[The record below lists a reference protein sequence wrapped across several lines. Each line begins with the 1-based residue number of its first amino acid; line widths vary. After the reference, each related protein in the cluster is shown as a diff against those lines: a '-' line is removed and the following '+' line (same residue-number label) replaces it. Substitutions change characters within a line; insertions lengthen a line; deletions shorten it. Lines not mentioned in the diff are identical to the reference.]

1 MPRLDANKKQSP
13 EKTDERLAEKG
24 RLLTLRLR
32 EIYPEARCALE
43 YGGDAWRLL
52 VMARLSAQCT
62 DERVNIVCRRLFDTF
77 PDARSMAAAPLFE
90 IEEIVKPCGLYHGK
104 ARSIKE
110 GSVIISE
117 KYGGTVPST
126 MEELLSLPGVGRKIA
141 NLILGDIWKK
151 GGIVADTHC
160 MRVCARFGFYPDTK
174 KDPVMTEKIMG
185 KYIEEGERSDFC
197 HRIVYFGREW
207 CTARS
212 PKCASCPARDLC
224 DSFAKKQ
231 KEM

>member
-77 PDARSMAAAPLFE
+77 PDARSMAAAP
-90 IEEIVKPCGLYHGK
+90 
-104 ARSIKE
+104 
-110 GSVIISE
+110 
-117 KYGGTVPST
+117 
-126 MEELLSLPGVGRKIA
+126 
-141 NLILGDIWKK
+141 ILK
-151 GGIVADTHC
+151 
-160 MRVCARFGFYPDTK
+160 
-174 KDPVMTEKIMG
+174 
-185 KYIEEGERSDFC
+185 
-197 HRIVYFGREW
+197 
-207 CTARS
+207 
-212 PKCASCPARDLC
+212 
-224 DSFAKKQ
+224 
-231 KEM
+231 